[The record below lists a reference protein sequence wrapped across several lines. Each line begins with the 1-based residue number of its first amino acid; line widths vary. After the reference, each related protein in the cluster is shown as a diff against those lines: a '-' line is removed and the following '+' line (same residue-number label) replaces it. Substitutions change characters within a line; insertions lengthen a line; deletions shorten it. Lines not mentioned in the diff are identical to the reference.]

1 MAIIKTH
8 STPQALAQAAAAH
21 IQDAAFEAVAEHGFF
36 SLALAGGSTPIPTYQ
51 ILSAPPYEES
61 MPWEKTHIF
70 WGDERSVPPDHE
82 NSNYKMARDVL
93 LDPLSFPE
101 DNIHRIRGELKPQ
114 EAAKEYEKEIREF
127 FNGDPPH
134 FDLILLGMG
143 TDGHTASLFP
153 GSTALLSPQKS
164 RLVLPNYI
172 DALESWRITFTP
184 RLINAAFQVTF
195 LVSGE
200 KKAER
205 VYQALSG
212 RHQPDKLPAHIV
224 NPAEGT
230 VTWYLDAG
238 ASKYLHDA

>member
-1 MAIIKTH
+1 MAIIKTY
-8 STPQALAQAAAAH
+8 SSPQALAHAAAAH
-21 IQDAAFEAVAEHGFF
+21 IQDSAFEAVADHGFF

-51 ILSAPPYEES
+51 ILASPPYEES

-70 WGDERSVPPDHE
+70 WGDERTVPPNHE
-82 NSNYKMARDVL
+82 KSNYKMARDVL
-93 LDPLSFPE
+93 LDPLSIPE
-101 DNIHRIRGELKPQ
+101 ENIHRLQGELKPQ
-114 EAAKEYEKEIREF
+114 EAAKEYEREIREF
-127 FNGDPPH
+127 FNADPPH

-164 RLVLPNYI
+164 RLVLANYI

-205 VYQALSG
+205 VYQALSS